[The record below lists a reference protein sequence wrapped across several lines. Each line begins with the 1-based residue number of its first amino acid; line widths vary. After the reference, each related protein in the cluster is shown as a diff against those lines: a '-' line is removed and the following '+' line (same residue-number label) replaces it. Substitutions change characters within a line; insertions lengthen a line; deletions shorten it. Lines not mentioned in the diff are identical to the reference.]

1 MKFFSDNR
9 GTALLTALL
18 IMGVFIAISLA
29 LSTLVVREL
38 RVTRDMLDAG
48 KAYYAAESGVEEA
61 LYHLDKNLPGWHDES
76 EKIDLG
82 DDVNFEYVVKNTC
95 NVYPC
100 LDDEEYDLSGVPLSA
115 YYDVLELN
123 ETTTIPLFTVD
134 EDGNVQSVK
143 DFTVEFFAGFN
154 PAEDLKIQNTSSWDV
169 LRWKVFGMKNTAD
182 HGYTTDSI
190 DDFTAVAAG
199 HTASGEEVYAGA
211 ERPSWFG
218 SVDCD
223 EQNSNDRINN
233 NIKCEPYAVADGTAK
248 AGSYRPCT
256 NTEARDYYFY
266 VGGEVDS
273 VKACYPISDFMGN
286 HQEGF
291 EGATGLN
298 YLSLTN
304 MMNPAVF
311 KDAIMGESELAAK
324 SRIYFRVETYGDEVV
339 RQVADITTSGYSG
352 KSKQSLN
359 VQMERDSYI
368 PVFNF
373 SVYSTYK
380 KPEIN
385 ASVK

>member
-1 MKFFSDNR
+1 MNKFLRDNR
-9 GTALLTALL
+9 GTALLTAMLV
-18 IMGVFIAISLA
+18 MGVFIAISLA
-29 LSTLVVREL
+29 LSTLIVREL

-61 LYHLDKNLPGWHDES
+61 LYHLDKNLPGWHGEFDKSISDEVKFDYS
-76 EKIDLG
+76 
-82 DDVNFEYVVKNTC
+82 VKNTC

-100 LDDEEYDLSGVPLSA
+100 LDDEYDLSNAPLKA
-115 YYDVLELN
+115 YYDVLDLN
-123 ETTTIPLFTVD
+123 ETATIPLFTVD
-134 EDGNVQSVK
+134 EDGNVHSVK
-143 DFTVEFFAGFN
+143 NFTVEFFAGFD
-154 PAEDLKIQNTSSWDV
+154 PAQDLKIKNTSSWDV
-169 LRWKVFGMKNTAD
+169 LRWKVFGMKNSPEF
-182 HGYTTDSI
+182 GYTTDSI

-199 HTASGEEVYAGA
+199 HTASGDEVYAGA
-211 ERPSWFG
+211 ESPSWFG

-223 EQNSNDRINN
+223 EQSERVND
-233 NIKCEPYAVADGTAK
+233 NIKCQAYAVSEGSAK
-248 AGSYRPCT
+248 AGNYRPCT

-273 VKACYPISDFMGN
+273 VKACYPISDFMGS

-311 KDAIMGESELAAK
+311 KDEIAGASEIAAK

-339 RQVADITTSGYSG
+339 RQAADITASGVSG
-352 KSKQSLN
+352 RSKQSLN
-359 VQMERDSYI
+359 VQMDRDSYM

-380 KPEIN
+380 E
-385 ASVK
+385 

>member
-1 MKFFSDNR
+1 MNKFFHDNR

-61 LYHLDKNLPGWHDES
+61 LYHLDKNLPGWHGES
-76 EKIDLG
+76 EKIELG
-82 DDVNFEYVVKNTC
+82 ENVNFEYAVKNTC

-100 LDDEEYDLSGVPLSA
+100 LDEEYDLSNAPLKA
-115 YYDVLELN
+115 YYDVLDLN
-123 ETTTIPLFTVD
+123 ETTTVPLFTVD
-134 EDGNVQSVK
+134 EDGNVHSVK
-143 DFTVEFFAGFN
+143 DFTVEFFAGFD
-154 PAEDLKIQNTSSWDV
+154 PQTDLKIQNTSSWDV
-169 LRWKVFGMKNTAD
+169 LRWKVFGMKNTPE
-182 HGYTTDSI
+182 GYTTDSI
-190 DDFTAVAAG
+190 DDFTAVASG
-199 HTASGEEVYAGA
+199 HTASGDEVYAGA
-211 ERPSWFG
+211 ESPSWFG

-223 EQNSNDRINN
+223 EQSENDRVND
-233 NIKCEPYAVADGTAK
+233 NIKCEAYAVSEGTAK

-256 NTEARDYYFY
+256 NMEARDYYFY

-273 VKACYPISDFMGN
+273 VKACYPISDFMIN
-286 HQEGF
+286 HQAGVQD
-291 EGATGLN
+291 ATGLN

-311 KDAIMGESELAAK
+311 KDAIASASEVAAK

-339 RQVADITTSGYSG
+339 RQAADITASGYSG
-352 KSKQSLN
+352 KSKQSLS
-359 VQMERDSYI
+359 VQMDRDSYM

-373 SVYSTYK
+373 SVYSTWK
-380 KPEIN
+380 NPE
-385 ASVK
+385 